1 MRSYDAIG
9 LMRQLSENTS
19 ATISNAWDVMTN
31 NDPEIP
37 SKTFCSSDKNLSDQE
52 KCFHSEQENMPP
64 GVLVSD
70 ISIECCVCVSGA
82 FIFHQHFFCSFGP
95 DLLVYMSF
103 PLEFQLMYVGLILVD
118 ISHITRCYLNHNCRP
133 PL

>member
-37 SKTFCSSDKNLSDQE
+37 SKTFRSSDENLSDQE

-70 ISIECCVCVSGA
+70 ISIECCVYVSGA
-82 FIFHQHFFCSFGP
+82 FICHQHFFCSFGP
-95 DLLVYMSF
+95 PCVHVFSI
-103 PLEFQLMYVGLILVD
+103 G
-118 ISHITRCYLNHNCRP
+118 ISINVCWNNSGGHFSHYKIERVFV
-133 PL
+133 